1 MQHLQPAEL
10 SSVDVRSSRADEKKG
25 GEAMEDLPHNFEGD
39 MRRFRRRAYV
49 ETIDLSVMT
58 PAVKE
63 RTAFR
68 LKGRIVDLSDGGIGI
83 HVDYPLEPGAMLS
96 FTSGDSNKY
105 GVVKW
110 AIKVDDKLHKAGLAL
125 CTDDTYG
132 VQYPVELAD
141 KRSTINEDLEV
152 YAAALNANTD
162 TYIEALEALSIECSA
177 PGADAGKI
185 MEDIRSLNEKMLSAC
200 AEFEEAVAHDEDILK
215 DQRQVFQK
223 KTDRI
228 LSGSYLMRHAR
239 TWPQG
244 GQGDYKMLENVYKN
258 SPLSSGLGYYLD
270 LYGFSLPLAEAVRCR
285 IKKLEEIV
293 RQEIRLRKAASVLNI
308 GCGSCRE
315 LMGLAPDIAAY
326 GAKVT
331 CIDMDGDALAFAME
345 RLSFTGAEESIDFRK
360 YNATRMFDDELNMA
374 AFGMMDIIYSAGLFD
389 YLPSEFLSKLLGAL
403 YRMLNY
409 GGTLVAPFKDA
420 TRYRHQ
426 FFHWL
431 VNWDGFRQRTET
443 EFRSI
448 LADAGIPVSAVREE
462 RDETG
467 IIIFYMITKH

>member
-1 MQHLQPAEL
+1 
-10 SSVDVRSSRADEKKG
+10 
-25 GEAMEDLPHNFEGD
+25 MEDLFHNSGSD
-39 MRRFRRRAYV
+39 MRRFRRRSYA
-49 ETIDLSVMT
+49 ETIDFSVMT
-58 PAVKE
+58 PDLNE
-63 RTAFR
+63 HTDFR

-83 HVDYPLEPGAMLS
+83 HADFPLEAGAMLS
-96 FTSGDSNKY
+96 FSSGDSNKY

-110 AIKVDDKLHKAGLAL
+110 AVKVDDQLRKAGLAL
-125 CTDDTYG
+125 CTDDSYG
-132 VQYPVELAD
+132 RQYPVELAD
-141 KRSTINEDLEV
+141 NCSTINEDLEV
-152 YAAALNANTD
+152 CAAALNANTD
-162 TYIEALEALSIECSA
+162 AYIDALEVLSAVCSS

-185 MEDIRSLNEKMLSAC
+185 MEDLRRLNEKMMSAC

-215 DQRQVFQK
+215 TYRMAFQE
-223 KTDRI
+223 KTDKT
-228 LSGSYLMRHAR
+228 LSGSYLMHHAR

-258 SPLSSGLGYYLD
+258 APLSSGLGYYLD
-270 LYGFSLPLAEAVRCR
+270 LYGLSLPLAEAVRCR
-285 IKKLEEIV
+285 IKRLEEIV
-293 RQEIRLRKAASVLNI
+293 RQEIRSRKAASVINI

-315 LMGLAPDIAAY
+315 LMGLASDVIAS

-345 RLSFTGAEESIDFRK
+345 RLSLTGAEDSIEFRK

-374 AFGMMDIIYSAGLFD
+374 AFGKTDIIYSAGLFD

-403 YRMLNY
+403 YRMLND

-420 TRYRHQ
+420 ARYRSQ
-426 FFHWL
+426 DFHWL

-443 EFRSI
+443 EFRCI
-448 LADAGIPVSAVREE
+448 LADAGIPMSAVTEE

-467 IIIFYMITKH
+467 LIIFYMITKQ

>member
-1 MQHLQPAEL
+1 
-10 SSVDVRSSRADEKKG
+10 
-25 GEAMEDLPHNFEGD
+25 MEDLLHNSGDD
-39 MRRFRRRAYV
+39 MRKFRRRTYA

-58 PAVKE
+58 SEVE
-63 RTAFR
+63 DRTAFR

-83 HVDYPLEPGAMLS
+83 HADYPLEPGAMLS
-96 FTSGDSNKY
+96 FTSGDSNKF

-110 AIKVDDKLHKAGLAL
+110 AIKVDDQLHKAGLAL
-125 CTDDTYG
+125 CTDDTHG
-132 VQYPVELAD
+132 MQYPVELAD
-141 KRSTINEDLEV
+141 TCGTINEDLEI
-152 YAAALNANTD
+152 YEAALNAD
-162 TYIEALEALSIECSA
+162 TAAYIDALDTLSTTCSA

-185 MEDIRSLNEKMLSAC
+185 MEDVRSLSEKMMLAC
-200 AEFEEAVAHDEDILK
+200 AEFEEAVSHDEDILK
-215 DQRQVFQK
+215 VQRQAFQE
-223 KTDRI
+223 KTDRM
-228 LSGSYLMRHAR
+228 LSESYLLNHAR

-258 SPLSSGLGYYLD
+258 APLSSGLGYYLD
-270 LYGFSLPLAEAVRCR
+270 HYGLSLPLAEAVRCR
-285 IKKLEEIV
+285 IKRLEEIV
-293 RQEIRLRKAASVLNI
+293 RQEIRSRKAASVLNI

-315 LMGLAPDIAAY
+315 LMGLAPDIAAS

-331 CIDMDGDALAFAME
+331 CIDMDSDALAFAME
-345 RLSFTGAEESIDFRK
+345 RLSFTGAADSIEFRK

-374 AFGMMDIIYSAGLFD
+374 AFGKTDIIYSAGLFD

-403 YRMLNY
+403 YRMLNE

-420 TRYRHQ
+420 ARYRSQ
-426 FFHWL
+426 DFHWL

-443 EFRSI
+443 EFRCI

-467 IIIFYMITKH
+467 LIIFYMITKQ